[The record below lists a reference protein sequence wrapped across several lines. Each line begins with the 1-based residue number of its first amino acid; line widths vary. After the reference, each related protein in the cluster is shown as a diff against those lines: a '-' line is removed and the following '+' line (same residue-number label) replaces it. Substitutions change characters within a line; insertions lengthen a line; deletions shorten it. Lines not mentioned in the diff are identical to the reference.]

1 MNYDTVF
8 FLTFVT
14 KTLPFNMTLAEIYSL
29 HGSLVYNVALQ
40 YTQNKQDA
48 EEVTQDVFV
57 LVHQKMGSFRNDSEL
72 KTWIYRISINK
83 SLDFL
88 RAKKAVKRWSILS
101 ANNIDDAKSV
111 SGISDFNHPG
121 VQLEQKEELAFLFS
135 CINQLKENQKTAIIL
150 VRIEGIAM
158 EEAAE
163 IMELSY
169 KALESLIGRAK
180 QSLKII
186 ISKSKEN
193 ER

>member
-1 MNYDTVF
+1 
-8 FLTFVT
+8 
-14 KTLPFNMTLAEIYSL
+14 MTLSELYHLYS
-29 HGSLVYNVALQ
+29 SLVYNVALQ

-57 LVHQKMGSFRNDSEL
+57 KVNEKMAGFRNEAEI

-101 ANNIDDAKSV
+101 SKSIDDTKGV
-111 SGISDFNHPG
+111 SGVSDFNHPG
-121 VQLEQKEELAFLFS
+121 VQLEQKEELAFLFA
-135 CINQLKENQKTAIIL
+135 CINQLNERQKTALIL
-150 VRIEGIAM
+150 VRVEGMEM
-158 EEAAE
+158 EEAAK

-169 KALESLIGRAK
+169 KGLESLLGRAK
-180 QSLKII
+180 QNLKLII
-186 ISKSKEN
+186 AKSKEN

>member
-1 MNYDTVF
+1 
-8 FLTFVT
+8 
-14 KTLPFNMTLAEIYSL
+14 MTLAELYHL

-57 LVHQKMGSFRNDSEL
+57 LVHEKMANFRNEAEI

-83 SLDFL
+83 SLDYL

-101 ANNIDDAKSV
+101 AKSIDDTKGV
-111 SGISDFNHPG
+111 TGVSDFNHPG
-121 VQLEQKEELAFLFS
+121 VQLEQKEAMTFLFS
-135 CINQLKENQKTAIIL
+135 CINQLNERQKTALIL
-150 VRIEGIAM
+150 VKVEGV
-158 EEAAE
+158 ELGEAAE

-169 KALESLIGRAK
+169 KALESLLSRAK
-180 QSLKII
+180 QNLKVIMA
-186 ISKSKEN
+186 KSKEN

>member
-1 MNYDTVF
+1 
-8 FLTFVT
+8 
-14 KTLPFNMTLAEIYSL
+14 MTLAELYHFYSA
-29 HGSLVYNVALQ
+29 LVYNVALQ

-57 LVHQKMGSFRNDSEL
+57 QVNEKIAGFRNEADI

-101 ANNIDDAKSV
+101 AKSIDDLK
-111 SGISDFNHPG
+111 GISDFNHPG
-121 VQLEQKEELAFLFS
+121 IQLEQKEALAFLFAR
-135 CINQLKENQKTAIIL
+135 INQLNERQKTALIL
-150 VRIEGIAM
+150 VRVEGMEM
-158 EEAAE
+158 EEAAK

-169 KALESLIGRAK
+169 KGLESLLGRAK
-180 QSLKII
+180 QNLKLII
-186 ISKSKEN
+186 AKSKEN